1 MNEAGRIYFDNAATT
16 PPAPEVAEAMRPFL
30 AGDVANPS
38 ALYRGGQE
46 NAERIGLAR
55 RGVARLIGADE
66 QEIIFTSGAT
76 ESNNW
81 VLYNAA
87 LSGRRRRII
96 VSAIEHH
103 AILEPARALTQP
115 PFNIELTILPTDRRG
130 IVDPAQLRAAIDDN
144 TALVSVMHANNET
157 GALQPV
163 QELARIAHEAGA
175 LFHTDA
181 VQSAGK
187 IPLAVRDIDAD
198 FASLSAHKLHGPK
211 GIGALY
217 CRAGV
222 RLRPLLAGG
231 SQEYGL
237 RAGTS
242 NTAAIVGFGA
252 AAELASSALAGG
264 DCPHR
269 EIVASLW
276 RSLCGEIT
284 GLHLNT
290 PLDSALPGYLNFS
303 VEGADGETLMMY
315 LDMEGFCVATGSAC
329 SARDLNPSH
338 VLLAMGRT
346 PELARGALRITLS
359 RYNTAI
365 EAARLAEVLPPLVI
379 KSRELGARLRAVPL
393 RAENAG

>member
-30 AGDVANPS
+30 AGDFANPS

-66 QEIIFTSGAT
+66 REIIFTSGAT

-87 LSGRRRRII
+87 LSGGRRRII

-115 PFNIELTILPTDRRG
+115 PFNLELAILPVDRRG
-130 IVDPAQLRAAIDDN
+130 IVDPAQLRAAIDGN

-157 GALQPV
+157 GAIQPV
-163 QELARIAHEAGA
+163 RELAQITHEAGA

-187 IPLAVRDIDAD
+187 IPLTLREIGAD
-198 FASLSAHKLHGPK
+198 FISLSAHKLHGPK
-211 GIGALY
+211 GIGALF
-217 CRAGV
+217 CREGV
-222 RLRPLLAGG
+222 RLRPLLTGG

-252 AAELASSALAGG
+252 AAELAARALAAG
-264 DCPHR
+264 DCPQQ
-269 EIVASLW
+269 EIVAALW
-276 RSLCGEIT
+276 KRLCADIT

-290 PLDSALPGYLNFS
+290 SLDSALPGYLNFS
-303 VEGADGETLMMY
+303 VEGAEGETLMMY
-315 LDMEGFCVATGSAC
+315 LDMEGFSVATGSAC

-346 PELARGALRITLS
+346 PELARGALRVTLS
-359 RYNTAI
+359 RYNTAA
-365 EAARLAEVLPPLVI
+365 EAARLADVLPPLVARA
-379 KSRELGARLRAVPL
+379 RELGTRMRAVPL
-393 RAENAG
+393 REA